1 MAYALKTGGSAVLKK
16 VIVVDDEQ
24 ILRQGLVMMTPW
36 QEADCVVVGEAK
48 DAEEALRLMEKVQP
62 DIAVV
67 DIKMPGMNGLELI
80 ETAEARAVC
89 SKKPLYI
96 ILSGYGE
103 FSYAQQAIELGVSS
117 YLLKPVSDDELMDA
131 VRKASAAVD
140 ARRSVEKLT
149 AAQGSNESA
158 LFTHF
163 GMGKIQNQYLAQ
175 AVRLMEERCKEN
187 LTIKEVADEI
197 GISASYLHR
206 LFRERAEYSF
216 GEYLTLCR
224 MRRAAKDLGEGRLR
238 IYEIAE
244 HCGYRNTRY
253 FSSVFRR
260 VMGMTPTEYREGVAA
275 IGSEERR
282 DSSS

>member
-1 MAYALKTGGSAVLKK
+1 MAYTLKTGGSAVLKK

-80 ETAEARAVC
+80 ETAEARAIC

-103 FSYAQQAIELGVSS
+103 FSY
-117 YLLKPVSDDELMDA
+117 
-131 VRKASAAVD
+131 